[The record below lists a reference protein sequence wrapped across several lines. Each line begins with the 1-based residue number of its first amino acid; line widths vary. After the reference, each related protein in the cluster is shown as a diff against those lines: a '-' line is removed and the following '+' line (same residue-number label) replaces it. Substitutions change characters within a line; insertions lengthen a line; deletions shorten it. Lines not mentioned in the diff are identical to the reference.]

1 MVFTTLKLEVEDRL
15 AFITLNRPE
24 RLNAIDA
31 AMPGEIAQA
40 VAAANDDERVHVIVL
55 QGAGKAFCAGYDL
68 KDFAEGDRERRYT
81 QPMPWDPM
89 RDYRLMRANTDHF
102 FSLWRSYKP
111 TLCKVHGYA
120 VAGGSDIA
128 LCADLLVMAEDA
140 RIGYMPARVW
150 GCPTTAMWVYRI
162 GAEKAK
168 RMLFT
173 GDVID
178 GRTAQSWG
186 LAHEAVPAAELDGAV
201 RRLAERIA
209 AVPKNQLMM
218 QKLMINQ
225 AYENMGL
232 HSTQTLANLFD
243 GIARHSPEGM
253 WFKGYAERYGFA
265 AAAEWRDSGRPIPE
279 PMPGADLDPLMP
291 PPEAGARSRWSSK
304 DGGDV

>member
-1 MVFTTLKLEVEDRL
+1 
-15 AFITLNRPE
+15 
-24 RLNAIDA
+24 
-31 AMPGEIAQA
+31 
-40 VAAANDDERVHVIVL
+40 
-55 QGAGKAFCAGYDL
+55 
-68 KDFAEGDRERRYT
+68 
-81 QPMPWDPM
+81 
-89 RDYRLMRANTDHF
+89 
-102 FSLWRSYKP
+102 
-111 TLCKVHGYA
+111 
-120 VAGGSDIA
+120 
-128 LCADLLVMAEDA
+128 
-140 RIGYMPARVW
+140 
-150 GCPTTAMWVYRI
+150 
-162 GAEKAK
+162 
-168 RMLFT
+168 MLFT

-225 AYENMGL
+225 PTRTWPAQHADAG
-232 HSTQTLANLFD
+232 QPVR
-243 GIARHSPEGM
+243 RHRAAFPEGM

-291 PPEAGARSRWSSK
+291 PLEAGARSRWSSK